1 MALRKATSFEM
12 LRALHT
18 LWYHDH
24 IDSSQVVKTL
34 KIEYGLTLK
43 SITKDGIEVI
53 SNDNLSNYKIT
64 K

>member
-1 MALRKATSFEM
+1 MALRKATSLEM

-18 LWYHDH
+18 LWYNDH
-24 IDSSQVVKTL
+24 IDSFQIFKILQIEYDLTL
-34 KIEYGLTLK
+34 KI
-43 SITKDGIEVI
+43 ITKDYIEVI